1 MSGPWGLWTG
11 DDVADE
17 GESAE
22 PGLPSAEPVDE
33 SSELGQPARR
43 GQPEEDTVGVGRLEK
58 SQIIAL
64 ESQLR
69 RALADLENMRKRFDR
84 EIARQLAER
93 AGHGD
98 CRVAARGG

>member
-33 SSELGQPARR
+33 SSELGQPARAANPKR
-43 GQPEEDTVGVGRLEK
+43 TRSGSAGWK
-58 SQIIAL
+58 
-64 ESQLR
+64 
-69 RALADLENMRKRFDR
+69 RAR
-84 EIARQLAER
+84 
-93 AGHGD
+93 
-98 CRVAARGG
+98 

>member
-33 SSELGQPARR
+33 SSELGQPALR
-43 GQPEEDTVGVGRLEK
+43 GQPEEDTVGVGRLERTR
-58 SQIIAL
+58 SL
-64 ESQLR
+64 HS
-69 RALADLENMRKRFDR
+69 N
-84 EIARQLAER
+84 
-93 AGHGD
+93 HS
-98 CRVAARGG
+98 CGGRWPTSRT